1 MLSPYLEAR
10 GLDEDME
17 LRDGGEFDNGDA
29 LLLPGTLH
37 EQHGV
42 QLLRLDGTE
51 PSRKKVES
59 IL

>member
-1 MLSPYLEAR
+1 
-10 GLDEDME
+10 ME
-17 LRDGGEFDNGDA
+17 LRDGGELDNGDA

-51 PSRKKVES
+51 PEEKTVES
-59 IL
+59 II